1 MKLCDLSG
9 NGKILH
15 SRNAYSCRN
24 MMNKE
29 ETIKTTVYRLKTPLY
44 FKEDLLF
51 QNEYVHSK
59 IFNVRDNN
67 DLHLSLSS

>member
-1 MKLCDLSG
+1 MKLQDISG
-9 NGKILH
+9 NRKILH
-15 SRNAYSCRN
+15 SRNSYSCTN

-29 ETIKTTVYRLKTPLY
+29 ETIKTTVYRLKTLLY

-59 IFNVRDNN
+59 IYNVREKQ
-67 DLHLSLSS
+67 

>member
-1 MKLCDLSG
+1 
-9 NGKILH
+9 
-15 SRNAYSCRN
+15 

-29 ETIKTTVYRLKTPLY
+29 ETIKTTVHRLKTLLY

-59 IFNVRDNN
+59 IYNVREKQ
-67 DLHLSLSS
+67 